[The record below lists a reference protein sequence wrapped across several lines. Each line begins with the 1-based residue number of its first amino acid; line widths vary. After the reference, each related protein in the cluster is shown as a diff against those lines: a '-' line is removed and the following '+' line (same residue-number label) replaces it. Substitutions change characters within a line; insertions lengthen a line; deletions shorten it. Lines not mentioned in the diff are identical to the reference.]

1 MTRKKVL
8 LIAVAIIL
16 LGGFQLL
23 RWYGSH
29 ERTAAIGTAS
39 GMLALL
45 SGVAVGLYGLGIK
58 SKG

>member
-8 LIAVAIIL
+8 LIALAIIL
-16 LGGFQLL
+16 LGGLQLL

-29 ERTAAIGTAS
+29 ERTAAVGTAS

-45 SGVAVGLYGLGIK
+45 SGIAVGLYGLSIR
-58 SKG
+58 SKR